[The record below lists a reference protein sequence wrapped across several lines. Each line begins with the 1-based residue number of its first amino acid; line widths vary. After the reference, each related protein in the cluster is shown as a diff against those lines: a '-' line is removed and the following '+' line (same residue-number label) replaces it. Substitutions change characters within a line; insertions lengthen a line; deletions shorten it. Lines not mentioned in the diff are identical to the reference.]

1 MLVKGDPG
9 LLNAHI
15 LMKFRCNI
23 YLSIQN
29 MCSFNSF
36 QNISIPFTILSN
48 VFINYWLIYIVIKVK
63 YKKMLWTHSIYFRDF
78 KTPQFLHTC
87 ANLLALHSVKWFS
100 FSDSLFF
107 LIWCSWFQ
115 YNPVEMTFHS
125 MVDCFCTCTL
135 WIIFM
140 RGIVRWTFEMPISSL
155 SFACM
160 ILCKNGFLGNTSS
173 HGGIW
178 FLVAI
183 LS

>member
-63 YKKMLWTHSIYFRDF
+63 YKKMLWTHSIYF
-78 KTPQFLHTC
+78 
-87 ANLLALHSVKWFS
+87 
-100 FSDSLFF
+100 
-107 LIWCSWFQ
+107 SWFQ
-115 YNPVEMTFHS
+115 NTPVFTH
-125 MVDCFCTCTL
+125 
-135 WIIFM
+135 
-140 RGIVRWTFEMPISSL
+140 
-155 SFACM
+155 
-160 ILCKNGFLGNTSS
+160 LCKLVGFTFSQVVL
-173 HGGIW
+173 I
-178 FLVAI
+178 
-183 LS
+183 

>member
-48 VFINYWLIYIVIKVK
+48 VFISYWLIYIVIKVK

-87 ANLLALHSVKWFS
+87 ANLLALRSVKWFS
-100 FSDSLFF
+100 FSDSLF
-107 LIWCSWFQ
+107 SS
-115 YNPVEMTFHS
+115 YGVVGSST
-125 MVDCFCTCTL
+125 TL
-135 WIIFM
+135 LKWPFIPL
-140 RGIVRWTFEMPISSL
+140 WTVSVPAHFE
-155 SFACM
+155 SF
-160 ILCKNGFLGNTSS
+160 SYE
-173 HGGIW
+173 
-178 FLVAI
+178 V
-183 LS
+183 